1 MCCSVIYKSHP
12 TATFL
17 PAWEQL
23 NKQHG
28 THTMEIFAAIK
39 ILTSQV
45 WELMLIIL
53 APRSSGVGRGG
64 GCGKC
69 KDYKVSARP
78 AWDTM

>member
-1 MCCSVIYKSHP
+1 
-12 TATFL
+12 
-17 PAWEQL
+17 
-23 NKQHG
+23 
-28 THTMEIFAAIK
+28 MEIFAAIK

-53 APRSSGVGRGG
+53 APRGWDGG
-64 GCGKC
+64 GDCGKC